1 MKVMAVAPS
10 LVRAGAER
18 VVSLLSL
25 EWSKSCEV
33 VVVLFDGSE
42 AAYEWGG
49 RLIDLKLAG
58 RTRMGSR
65 ARVVFSGVGRLASLY
80 RLEQPDRIL
89 SFMEPANFPSAIGAA
104 VAGMSERLTVS
115 VHHDP
120 TKTALVSPGADPVD
134 LPPSVPRGSG
144 FRGREVGLGVHG
156 GPGWKAVPRF
166 TILWLGVA
174 TWNRMAHRFRGATSW
189 ARGGYGARR
198 DSTGCCMRSHELTV
212 ADVHLVILGEGSERG
227 KLIELSHEL
236 GLGERVHLPGVV
248 SDIETWYRHAEC
260 FVLSSRSEAWAMV
273 LVEAMAHGCP
283 VVSFR
288 CDYGPAEIIDHGRN
302 GILVTEG
309 DVGALATAVARVIE
323 DGSLRRR
330 LVTEGRERAA
340 EFDVAEIAPRWIGD

>member
-10 LVRAGAER
+10 LARAGAER

-33 VVVLFDGSE
+33 VVVLFDGSDP
-42 AAYEWGG
+42 AYEWGG
-49 RLIDLKLAG
+49 RLVDLQLAG
-58 RTRMGSR
+58 RTRIGTR
-65 ARVVFSGVGRLASLY
+65 ARVALRGVGRLARLL
-80 RLEQPDRIL
+80 RLEQPDRIV

-104 VAGMSERLTVS
+104 VAGMSQRLTVS

-120 TKTALVSPGADPVD
+120 TKLPWFRRALIPWIYRLPFRVVAVSEGVRSALESMGVPAGKLSTIHNPV
-134 LPPSVPRGSG
+134 
-144 FRGREVGLGVHG
+144 
-156 GPGWKAVPRF
+156 
-166 TILWLGVA
+166 
-174 TWNRMAHRFRGATSW
+174 
-189 ARGGYGARR
+189 ARR
-198 DSTGCCMRSHELTV
+198 AEVDPTGPPFPGRYILGAGRLRGEKGFDRLLRAFAGLTV

-248 SDIETWYRHAEC
+248 SDIESWYRHAEC
-260 FVLSSRSEAWAMV
+260 FVLSSRTEAWAMV

-288 CDYGPAEIIDHGRN
+288 CDYGPAEIIDDGRN

-323 DGSLRRR
+323 DGTLRRR
-330 LVTEGRERAA
+330 FVTAGRERAA
-340 EFDVAEIAPRWIGD
+340 GFDVTEIAPRWIGD